1 MGKFDRF
8 MGKPKKVTIGDMELE
23 LKPLTLKHLDVFMKT
38 ANEEQRSEAMKDIIT
53 LTMKGSY
60 PEEDFDIDNVS
71 IEFLQGLTTAIFEV
85 NNIKMEK

>member
-8 MGKPKKVTIGDMELE
+8 VGKPKKVTIGGMELE

-53 LTMKGSY
+53 LTMKQSY
-60 PEEDFDIDNVS
+60 PEEEFDIDSVS
-71 IEFLQGLTTAIFEV
+71 IEFLEELTKAIFGV
-85 NNIKMEK
+85 NNINMEE